1 MTAKLEK
8 LLNSNMLVDTSR
20 GTILSKEGEYFPAT
34 MLAELKIPGLPKSR
48 AGIYKTATREAWPL
62 IHRPGKGAK
71 DGVKF
76 FLVPQ
81 SILDKINEI
90 KPLTTKKPQL
100 DKACVHYGRRAD
112 DYRQANL
119 EEFVQVPRYDLH
131 ASAGHG
137 SVVHS
142 EQIVDHWAFRSEWI
156 RNALGVSAK
165 DLALISVKGDSMEPT
180 LTSGDMILVDIRNG
194 RIEDNAIYVLQH
206 DGDLLV
212 KRIQRKLDGTVTVI
226 SDNKQ
231 YDSEVLNRAGA
242 AALRV
247 VGRVVWSGRRM

>member
-1 MTAKLEK
+1 M
-8 LLNSNMLVDTSR
+8 
-20 GTILSKEGEYFPAT
+20 
-34 MLAELKIPGLPKSR
+34 
-48 AGIYKTATREAWPL
+48 
-62 IHRPGKGAK
+62 
-71 DGVKF
+71 
-76 FLVPQ
+76 
-81 SILDKINEI
+81 
-90 KPLTTKKPQL
+90 
-100 DKACVHYGRRAD
+100 
-112 DYRQANL
+112 
-119 EEFVQVPRYDLH
+119 QVPRYDLH